1 MIFFFFLKLEEQA
14 IKNFRRKAIGMDED
28 IQDYVNMIS
37 KDFNEKFK
45 KVKEKNKE
53 NWHVITHSIIII
65 YFSKIC

>member
-1 MIFFFFLKLEEQA
+1 
-14 IKNFRRKAIGMDED
+14 MDED

-53 NWHVITHSIIII
+53 NWHVITYLIDWFFPTL
-65 YFSKIC
+65 YT